1 MQTKLNRRSYLL
13 GLGTALVATACV
25 STRDEPGV
33 DRPVNAKPVAS
44 SSAAPMAVT
53 YTCPMHPEIA
63 KSAPGRCPICG
74 MDLVKKENAKP
85 EGSAR

>member
-1 MQTKLNRRSYLL
+1 MQTKLSRIKYLL

-25 STRDEPGV
+25 STRDESGTN
-33 DRPVNAKPVAS
+33 RPASAKPVS
-44 SSAAPMAVT
+44 SASAAPLAVT
-53 YTCPMHPEIA
+53 YTCSMHPEIV
-63 KSAPGRCPICG
+63 KTAPGRCPICG